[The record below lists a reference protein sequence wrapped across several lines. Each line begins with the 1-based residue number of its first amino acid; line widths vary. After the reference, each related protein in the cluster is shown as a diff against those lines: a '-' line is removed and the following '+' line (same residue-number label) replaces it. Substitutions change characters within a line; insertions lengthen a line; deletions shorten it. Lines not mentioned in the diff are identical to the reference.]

1 MLSIGLPGCATRPSP
16 TPRAE
21 EVPITVPLKEDP
33 PGELLACA
41 ERPFGFPARA
51 GQPSDEIHRAA
62 QTALERIMPAFG
74 RNADRLDRWV
84 NWLSPGMCPP
94 PDS

>member
-1 MLSIGLPGCATRPSP
+1 MTRPSP
-16 TPRAE
+16 PPRAE

-33 PGELLACA
+33 TPELLACA
-41 ERPFGFPARA
+41 ERPFGFAAAP
-51 GQPSDEIHRAA
+51 GQPADTIHRGT
-62 QTALERIMPAFG
+62 QEALGRIMPTFK

-94 PDS
+94 PDT